1 MSQALAQI
9 KPAQRAV
16 RMVQEP
22 LPPAIRTLTKR
33 QKAAVIVRLLMAEG
47 SPIPVTALT
56 EDMQAD
62 LTEEMGQLRLVDR
75 DTLNAVISEFVAELE
90 GVGLAFPGGMEGAL
104 KAMDGHISSEAAS
117 RLRRAG
123 AGPADPWERLNAL
136 PPEKLLPVLRDEA
149 VEVAAVVISKLPV
162 SRAAELLGKL
172 PGERARRVAYAVSQ
186 TGNVDPATVRRI
198 GQTIAQQLEA
208 EPPRAFDAG
217 PGERVGAI
225 LNISGTRT
233 REDVLAGL
241 DAEDAAFS
249 AEVRKSIFTFAHVP
263 HRVAAADVPKV
274 MRVVDQSVVVT
285 AMTASPDVA
294 EFLLGNLSQRLAQ
307 SFRDEMAERSPP
319 SEKDGEAA
327 MTAVIEGIRRL
338 EAAREITLIQPEE
351 R

>member
-22 LPPAIRTLTKR
+22 PPPAIRMLTKR

-47 SPIPVTALT
+47 SPIPVTALP

-75 DTLNAVISEFVAELE
+75 NTLNAVIAEFVAELE

-136 PPEKLLPVLRDEA
+136 PAEKLLPVLRDEA

-162 SRAAELLGKL
+162 SHAAELLGRL

-198 GQTIAQQLEA
+198 GQTIVQQLEA
-208 EPPRAFDAG
+208 ETPRAFDVE

-249 AEVRKSIFTFAHVP
+249 AEVRKAIFTFAHVP
-263 HRVAAADVPKV
+263 HRVSPADVPKM
-274 MRVVDQSVVVT
+274 MRAVDQAVIVT
-285 AMTASPDVA
+285 AMAANPEVA

-307 SFRDEMAERSPP
+307 SLRDEMAERSLP

-338 EAAREITLIQPEE
+338 EAAREIMLIQPEE